1 MIPILDVWGQVW
13 QIFYGIF
20 VKLDVWVYK
29 IAGACFDLIRN
40 IYNFDFFSGGTLISE
55 IKNRIYLAL
64 GIIMVFRIILAGVQY
79 IVNPDTFDDK
89 EKGMV
94 GILKNALITV
104 LLIAIVPA
112 IFEFALDIQDD
123 IVKEIPNLIFG
134 KTETEVNYTVV
145 NRDGKEENKT
155 ANVSSN
161 DNIKGEDIAFSVLQG
176 FISPAKDENNNKK
189 DSNAG
194 VGLNDNYEIHNIETF
209 EKYATKNMNNGLDK
223 ASYSY
228 MVIISTLGGG
238 CLVYILASMA
248 FDVAIRTIKLGI
260 IQMLSPIPIS
270 SYMFKKENFNKFIK
284 TSFKVY
290 TDLFIRMLVI
300 YVIILV
306 VQILVNSGILD
317 LGRSTDDIFD
327 FLRNIILIFGL
338 LMFAKS
344 APKFITE
351 LLGLPDVTSGDM
363 AAMFKRAG
371 GMFGATSA
379 GLKTA
384 FSNYVSQ
391 KERAKGQGK
400 ENGAVIAGLKS
411 AAAGFGSATTRALIM
426 AGQGKGFKDVKQN
439 AFSKAISAR
448 SKRNDRID
456 NLYNKNKTPKKDSN
470 GNVQKGIF
478 GRTVYVKDPDY
489 YGYGDYLRDVE
500 REKMGIPSDTAF
512 VKTRYDAM
520 EKIAKIASD
529 SKGHGTGKMNE
540 TPNRYQISFRK
551 ADGKTFAN
559 SDFEKIN
566 QALGYEHLSMEQIR
580 NMYTMAKNGQSIEDV
595 NHKMVHLNSAE
606 IDSLGSLVQVIEKR
620 TSYMKEAELMG
631 TGDPAASPN
640 VDKLVIGIASNKSMF
655 TAPEIMKPII
665 EKMDKNL
672 ANYRINPNDANDHR
686 VRIEGREYDTSELT
700 YDNLLE
706 LTRSLQNKISEPK
719 QSDGKYKVP
728 NGDKLFKADLEKY
741 YDTIAMRADILTG
754 IKDSFEEVT
763 KTQYKVA
770 QIADNRAKKAQQ
782 AINNSE
788 KKG

>member
-1 MIPILDVWGQVW
+1 M
-13 QIFYGIF
+13 
-20 VKLDVWVYK
+20 
-29 IAGACFDLIRN
+29 
-40 IYNFDFFSGGTLISE
+40 
-55 IKNRIYLAL
+55 
-64 GIIMVFRIILAGVQY
+64 
-79 IVNPDTFDDK
+79 
-89 EKGMV
+89 
-94 GILKNALITV
+94 
-104 LLIAIVPA
+104 
-112 IFEFALDIQDD
+112 
-123 IVKEIPNLIFG
+123 
-134 KTETEVNYTVV
+134 
-145 NRDGKEENKT
+145 
-155 ANVSSN
+155 
-161 DNIKGEDIAFSVLQG
+161 
-176 FISPAKDENNNKK
+176 
-189 DSNAG
+189 
-194 VGLNDNYEIHNIETF
+194 
-209 EKYATKNMNNGLDK
+209 
-223 ASYSY
+223 
-228 MVIISTLGGG
+228 
-238 CLVYILASMA
+238 
-248 FDVAIRTIKLGI
+248 
-260 IQMLSPIPIS
+260 
-270 SYMFKKENFNKFIK
+270 
-284 TSFKVY
+284 
-290 TDLFIRMLVI
+290 
-300 YVIILV
+300 
-306 VQILVNSGILD
+306 
-317 LGRSTDDIFD
+317 
-327 FLRNIILIFGL
+327 
-338 LMFAKS
+338 
-344 APKFITE
+344 
-351 LLGLPDVTSGDM
+351 
-363 AAMFKRAG
+363 
-371 GMFGATSA
+371 
-379 GLKTA
+379 
-384 FSNYVSQ
+384 
-391 KERAKGQGK
+391 
-400 ENGAVIAGLKS
+400 
-411 AAAGFGSATTRALIM
+411 
-426 AGQGKGFKDVKQN
+426 
-439 AFSKAISAR
+439 
-448 SKRNDRID
+448 
-456 NLYNKNKTPKKDSN
+456 
-470 GNVQKGIF
+470 
-478 GRTVYVKDPDY
+478 YVKDSDY
-489 YGYGDYLRDVE
+489 YGYMDYRRDVR
-500 REKMGIPSDTAF
+500 REKLGIPSDTAF

-686 VRIEGREYDTSELT
+686 VRIEGREYNTSELT

-719 QSDGKYKVP
+719 QSDDKYKVP